1 MVISLEVDGRV
12 GRRVDW
18 EVDGGRRGRRSK
30 KEAKWW
36 AGGWLFFSR
45 SPSFPHKLALVIW
58 GLASS
63 RTLLNHLKKPLRH
76 ACTTQTSFRVNRAST
91 PVTLRFFVATR
102 RKLPLRVTSV

>member
-1 MVISLEVDGRV
+1 MDELDVGSIGRLMGEGGDGEVKRK
-12 GRRVDW
+12 RS
-18 EVDGGRRGRRSK
+18 GGREVGC
-30 KEAKWW
+30 
-36 AGGWLFFSR
+36 FSQR

-102 RKLPLRVTSV
+102 SKLPLRVTSG